1 MSTSSPTDIRRPDP
15 ATLVIAPPGTVRGG
29 RIRTIR
35 AIVRSSRSI
44 QVGLLIVVAL
54 FALGLLA
61 PVLTPYSPTQIDL
74 ANTLEPPS
82 TAHLLGTDELGRDQF
97 TRLLYGARVSMVMG
111 FVGVVLAA
119 TVGAALGLMAGY
131 FVGLFDSVLMRLMD
145 AILAFPAL
153 LLALLVVSVVGPGIV
168 QVLVAFGIAGIP
180 FYARLMRSMVLSIRE
195 REFVAAAEA
204 LGASPFRII
213 FLHILPNAM
222 APLII
227 TTTLAMGLVI
237 VGLASLGFIGLGAQ
251 PPTPEWGAML
261 AGNQS
266 RFFTAPWLL
275 VSPGVAILL
284 AVVGYS
290 LVGDGLRDALD
301 PRLRHLR

>member
-1 MSTSSPTDIRRPDP
+1 MSASTDIRHPDST
-15 ATLVIAPPGTVRGG
+15 ADVAGGPGAGERRLRSIGG
-29 RIRTIR
+29 V
-35 AIVRSSRSI
+35 VRSSRAI
-44 QVGLLIVVAL
+44 QVGLLIVFSL
-54 FALGLLA
+54 LALGVLA
-61 PVLTPYSPTQIDL
+61 PILTPYSPVQIDL
-74 ANTLEPPS
+74 TNTLEPPS
-82 TAHLLGTDELGRDQF
+82 AAHLFGTDELGRDQL
-97 TRLLYGARVSMVMG
+97 TRLLYGARVSMIMG

-119 TVGAALGLMAGY
+119 SVGATLGLMAGY
-131 FVGLFDSVLMRLMD
+131 VGGPFDAVLMRFMD
-145 AILAFPAL
+145 ALLAFPAL
-153 LLALLVVSVVGPGIV
+153 LLALLVVSVAGPGLV
-168 QVLVAFGIAGIP
+168 PVLVAFGIAGIP
-180 FYARLMRSMVLSIRE
+180 FYVRLMRSMVLSIRE

-261 AGNQS
+261 SGNQA

-275 VSPGVAILL
+275 LSPGLAILF

>member
-1 MSTSSPTDIRRPDP
+1 MSATSDIHDPDAPIVMSVGPNGVRSRR
-15 ATLVIAPPGTVRGG
+15 LRG
-29 RIRTIR
+29 IR
-35 AIVRSSRSI
+35 AIVRGSRTI
-44 QVGLLIVVAL
+44 QIGSLIVFTL

-61 PVLTPYSPTQIDL
+61 PLLTPYSPTHIDL
-74 ANTLEPPS
+74 TNTLNPPS
-82 TAHLLGTDELGRDQF
+82 AAHLVGTDELGRDQF

-111 FVGVVLAA
+111 IVAVLIAA
-119 TVGAALGLMAGY
+119 SIGAAIGLIAGY
-131 FVGLFDSVLMRLMD
+131 VAGLVDDVIMRVMD

-153 LLALLVVSVVGPGIV
+153 LLALLVVSVVGPGLV
-168 QVLVAFGIAGIP
+168 QVLIAFGIAGIP
-180 FYARLMRSMVLSIRE
+180 FYARLMRGMVLSLRTRE
-195 REFVAAAEA
+195 YVAAAEA
-204 LGASPFRII
+204 LGASPVRVI

-261 AGNQS
+261 SGNQS

-275 VSPGVAILL
+275 VSPGLAILL

-301 PRLRHLR
+301 PRLRYLRV

>member
-1 MSTSSPTDIRRPDP
+1 MNTSTDIRHPDQ
-15 ATLVIAPPGTVRGG
+15 ATGVTIGASGASG
-29 RIRTIR
+29 RRLRSIG
-35 AIVRSSRSI
+35 AIVRSSRAV
-44 QVGLLIVVAL
+44 QAGLVIVLTL
-54 FALGLLA
+54 FALGILA
-61 PVLTPYSPTQIDL
+61 PFLTPYSPIEIDL
-74 ANTLEPPS
+74 SNTLEAPS
-82 TAHLLGTDELGRDQF
+82 PAHLLGTDELGRDQL

-111 FVGVVLAA
+111 LIGVVIAA
-119 TVGAALGLMAGY
+119 SVGAALGLIAGY
-131 FVGLFDSVLMRLMD
+131 FVGALDSAIMRTMD

-153 LLALLVVSVVGPGIV
+153 LLALLVVSVVGPGLV
-168 QVLVAFGIAGIP
+168 QVLIAFGIAGIP
-180 FYARLMRSMVLSIRE
+180 FYARLMRSMVLSIRG
-195 REFVAAAEA
+195 REYVEAAEA
-204 LGASPFRII
+204 LGASPLRII
-213 FLHILPNAM
+213 FGHILPNAM

-261 AGNQS
+261 SGNQS

-275 VSPGVAILL
+275 ISPGLAILL
-284 AVVGYS
+284 AVIGYS

>member
-1 MSTSSPTDIRRPDP
+1 MSTSSEVRDTD
-15 ATLVIAPPGTVRGG
+15 LAPGSSTGRGEIGG
-29 RIRTIR
+29 RRLRGIG
-35 AIVRSSRSI
+35 AVVRSSRAI
-44 QVGLLIVVAL
+44 QVGLLMVLTL
-54 FALGLLA
+54 FALGLFA
-61 PVLTPYSPTQIDL
+61 PILTPYSPIMIDL
-74 ANTLEPPS
+74 TNTLEQPS
-82 TAHLLGTDELGRDQF
+82 AAHLLGTDELGRDQF
-97 TRLLYGARVSMVMG
+97 TRLLYGARVSLVMG

-119 TVGAALGLMAGY
+119 SVGATLGLMAGY
-131 FVGLFDSVLMRLMD
+131 FVGPFDTVLMRIMD

-153 LLALLVVSVVGPGIV
+153 LLALLVVSVVGPGII
-168 QVLVAFGIAGIP
+168 QVLLAFGIAGIP

-195 REFVAAAEA
+195 REFVSAAEA
-204 LGASPFRII
+204 LGASPARII
-213 FLHILPNAM
+213 FVHILPNAM

-275 VSPGVAILL
+275 ISPGIAIVL

-290 LVGDGLRDALD
+290 LIGDGLRDALD

>member
-1 MSTSSPTDIRRPDP
+1 MSASTDIRHPDST
-15 ATLVIAPPGTVRGG
+15 ADVAGGPGAGERRLRSIGAV
-29 RIRTIR
+29 
-35 AIVRSSRSI
+35 VRSSRAI
-44 QVGLLIVVAL
+44 QVGLLIVFSL
-54 FALGLLA
+54 LALGVLA
-61 PVLTPYSPTQIDL
+61 PILTPYSPVQINLTD
-74 ANTLEPPS
+74 TLEPPS
-82 TAHLLGTDELGRDQF
+82 AAHLFGTDELGRDQL

-111 FVGVVLAA
+111 FIGVVLAA
-119 TVGAALGLMAGY
+119 SVGSALGLMAGY
-131 FVGLFDSVLMRLMD
+131 VGGPFDAVLMRFMD
-145 AILAFPAL
+145 ALLAFPPL
-153 LLALLVVSVVGPGIV
+153 LLALLVVSVVGPGLV
-168 QVLVAFGIAGIP
+168 PVLFAFGIAGIP
-180 FYARLMRSMVLSIRE
+180 FYVRLMRSMVLSIRE
-195 REFVAAAEA
+195 REFVAATVA
-204 LGASPFRII
+204 LGASPFRIV

-261 AGNQS
+261 SGNQS

-275 VSPGVAILL
+275 ISPGLAILF

>member
-1 MSTSSPTDIRRPDP
+1 MRSPAEVGLPETIV
-15 ATLVIAPPGTVRGG
+15 AAPVGHGTAGG
-29 RIRTIR
+29 RRFRGIGAMIGASR
-35 AIVRSSRSI
+35 AI
-44 QVGLLIVVAL
+44 QLGLTMVVSL

-61 PVLTPYSPTQIDL
+61 PFLTPYSPIRIDL
-74 ANTLEPPS
+74 ANTLAPPS
-82 TAHLLGTDELGRDQF
+82 AAHLLGTDELGRDQW
-97 TRLLYGARVSMVMG
+97 TRLIYGARVSMLMG
-111 FVGVVLAA
+111 FVGVAISA
-119 TVGAALGLMAGY
+119 TLGSAIGLVAGY
-131 FVGLFDSVLMRLMD
+131 VAGVADNIIMRTMD

-153 LLALLVVSVVGPGIV
+153 LLALLVVSVMGPGVV
-168 QVLVAFGIAGIP
+168 QVLIAFGIAGIP
-180 FYARLMRSMVLSIRE
+180 FYARLMRGMVLSIRE
-195 REFVAAAEA
+195 REFVEAAEA
-204 LGASPFRII
+204 LGASPLRII

-237 VGLASLGFIGLGAQ
+237 VGLASLGFVGLGAQ

-261 AGNQS
+261 SGNQS

-275 VSPGVAILL
+275 ISPGVAIVV

>member
-1 MSTSSPTDIRRPDP
+1 MTASTEMRHPVPSTVAVDARGPDRGRRLRSIG
-15 ATLVIAPPGTVRGG
+15 AV
-29 RIRTIR
+29 
-35 AIVRSSRSI
+35 VRSSRAI
-44 QVGLLIVVAL
+44 QVGLLIVLTL

-61 PVLTPYSPTQIDL
+61 PVLTPYSPTKIDL
-74 ANTLEPPS
+74 ANTLEPP
-82 TAHLLGTDELGRDQF
+82 TAMHWLGTDELGRDLL

-111 FVGVVLAA
+111 FVGVIVAA
-119 TVGAALGLMAGY
+119 SVGATLGLIAGY
-131 FVGLFDSVLMRLMD
+131 FVGLVDTVLMRVMD

-153 LLALLVVSVVGPGIV
+153 LLALLVISVAGPGLV
-168 QVLVAFGIAGIP
+168 QVLIAFGIAGVP

-204 LGASPFRII
+204 LGASPLRII

-251 PPTPEWGAML
+251 PPTPEWGSML
-261 AGNQS
+261 SGNQS
-266 RFFTAPWLL
+266 RFFTSPWLL
-275 VSPGVAILL
+275 ISPGVAILL

-290 LVGDGLRDALD
+290 LIGDGLRDALD